1 MGIIRIFVSFII
13 PEHFWPLLKVS
24 MRKTVLCFFIWTP
37 LLTHGIGNS
46 PLSWSTAG
54 HEVLD
59 GSRRE
64 MAGGLCLQMSV
75 AVHPPCRMPSLL
87 FLLCRLLLGGPL
99 LVKWCFFVLLYF
111 NSARARD
118 CWTLRVGLVARQSE
132 ELLKSSSCVTPVSPQ
147 Q

>member
-54 HEVLD
+54 HEVLN
-59 GSRRE
+59 GSWRE
-64 MAGGLCLQMSV
+64 MAGGLCLQLSV

-99 LVKWCFFVLLYF
+99 LVKWCFLFCFILIQQG
-111 NSARARD
+111 AE
-118 CWTLRVGLVARQSE
+118 TLRVGLVARQSE